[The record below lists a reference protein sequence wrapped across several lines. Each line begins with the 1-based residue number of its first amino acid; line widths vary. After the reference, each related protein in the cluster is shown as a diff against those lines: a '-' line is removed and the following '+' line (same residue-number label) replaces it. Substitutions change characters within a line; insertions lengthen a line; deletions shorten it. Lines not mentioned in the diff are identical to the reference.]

1 MPQRDLDAA
10 LETQVADV
18 ADAVLEAWRRKG
30 VEGTV
35 ELASD
40 KSYPQRLPSGS
51 CHSNSWSML
60 GISPGRPVEIVLVSE
75 PVATMR
81 CDWRPRSSLLHR
93 VAGGFADSV
102 RLPLTPRCWIGSSRS
117 PAGNRPLSK
126 HPPTNERSVMPK
138 KTEYEQGTPSW
149 VDLQTTD
156 QAAGKEFYAS
166 LLGWSYDDRPMPQG
180 GTYSMALLN
189 GETVAAIAPMPP
201 GAPEGMPPMW
211 NTYIAVD
218 DIAATVEKVGPAGGQ
233 VLMPAMAVGDAGTM
247 AFVADPTGAV
257 VGLWQANQHI
267 GATLVNEPGAI
278 IWNELIT
285 DKPESAL
292 AFYEAVLGVGT
303 ATMEMG
309 PGQTY
314 HLLKVGDTEVGG
326 CMEPPMPGVP
336 NHWHVYFAVPD
347 ADATAAQASSAGGQ
361 VAVEPFDIPTV
372 GRSAVLTD
380 PQGAMFSVL
389 TPAAQ
394 Q

>member
-1 MPQRDLDAA
+1 MPTR
-10 LETQVADV
+10 
-18 ADAVLEAWRRKG
+18 
-30 VEGTV
+30 
-35 ELASD
+35 
-40 KSYPQRLPSGS
+40 
-51 CHSNSWSML
+51 
-60 GISPGRPVEIVLVSE
+60 
-75 PVATMR
+75 
-81 CDWRPRSSLLHR
+81 
-93 VAGGFADSV
+93 
-102 RLPLTPRCWIGSSRS
+102 
-117 PAGNRPLSK
+117 
-126 HPPTNERSVMPK
+126 
-138 KTEYEQGTPSW
+138 TEYEQGTPSW

-180 GTYSMALLN
+180 GTYSMALLK

-211 NTYIAVD
+211 NTYLAVD

-233 VLMPAMAVGDAGTM
+233 VFMPPMAVGDAGTM

-292 AFYEAVLGVGT
+292 AFYEAVLGVAT

-314 HLLKVGDTEVGG
+314 NLLKVGDTEVGG

-347 ADATAAQASSAGGQ
+347 VDATAAQASGAGGQ

-380 PQGAMFSVL
+380 PQGAMFSVM

>member
-1 MPQRDLDAA
+1 
-10 LETQVADV
+10 
-18 ADAVLEAWRRKG
+18 
-30 VEGTV
+30 
-35 ELASD
+35 
-40 KSYPQRLPSGS
+40 
-51 CHSNSWSML
+51 
-60 GISPGRPVEIVLVSE
+60 
-75 PVATMR
+75 
-81 CDWRPRSSLLHR
+81 
-93 VAGGFADSV
+93 
-102 RLPLTPRCWIGSSRS
+102 
-117 PAGNRPLSK
+117 
-126 HPPTNERSVMPK
+126 
-138 KTEYEQGTPSW
+138 

-180 GTYSMALLN
+180 GAYSMALLN
-189 GETVAAIAPMPP
+189 GETVAAIAP
-201 GAPEGMPPMW
+201 
-211 NTYIAVD
+211 
-218 DIAATVEKVGPAGGQ
+218 
-233 VLMPAMAVGDAGTM
+233 MAVGDAGTM

-292 AFYEAVLGVGT
+292 AFYEEVLGVGSG
-303 ATMEMG
+303 TMEMG

-314 HLLKVGDTEVGG
+314 QLLKVGGTDVGG

-336 NHWHVYFAVPD
+336 NHWHVYFAVQD
-347 ADATAAQASSAGGQ
+347 ADATAAQAGAEGGQ